1 MTVDIPI
8 DKLVEIIVR
17 QVLAELAKQG
27 IRVGGSPGRQSPA
40 GADPARVTI
49 DMTGY
54 RTPVLTEDRVRSLD
68 PRVREILVPP
78 GTVCT
83 IGARDTLQRRK
94 IKMIYTGTT
103 P

>member
-1 MTVDIPI
+1 VTVDIPI
-8 DKLVEIIVR
+8 DKLVELIVR
-17 QVLAELAKQG
+17 QVLAELAKRG
-27 IRVGGSPGRQSPA
+27 IHAGNSPEQRPA
-40 GADPARVTI
+40 ASADHARVTI

-78 GTVCT
+78 ATVCT
-83 IGARDTLQRRK
+83 IGARDALQRRK
-94 IKMIYTGTT
+94 IKMIFTGTT

>member
-1 MTVDIPI
+1 VTVDIPI
-8 DKLVEIIVR
+8 EKLVELIVR
-17 QVLAELAKQG
+17 QVLTELAKQG
-27 IRVGGSPGRQSPA
+27 IRVGGAPGRHQPA
-40 GADPARVTI
+40 SADPARVTI

-68 PRVREILVPP
+68 PRVREILIPP

-83 IGARDTLQRRK
+83 IGARDTVQRRK
-94 IKMIYTGTT
+94 IKIIYTGTT

>member
-1 MTVDIPI
+1 VEIPI
-8 DKLVEIIVR
+8 DTLVEIVVR
-17 QVLAELAKQG
+17 RVLAELAERG
-27 IRVGGSPGRQSPA
+27 IGVGTAAGQNPPA
-40 GADPARVTI
+40 PANAARVTI

-54 RTPVLTEDRVRSLD
+54 RTPVLTEERVRSLD

-83 IGARDTLQRRK
+83 IGARDMMQRKK
-94 IKMIYTGTT
+94 IKMTFTGTT